1 MSEISSVG
9 KVAYIYKSNAPADGG
24 TWHPIAGYANTTAPY
39 SWSGTHNF
47 SNTVTFD
54 SVLNSK
60 FGINN
65 FQNPADR
72 DLAIPV
78 TPTTPNGIVVF
89 IRQTNDGQTLNQIQY
104 LQGTQWRVYGENA
117 QLSSKSSNFTLSLAD
132 AGRTID
138 IDTSSN
144 VTVTIPAN
152 VPAPEGTAA
161 NTFLVGTQI
170 AFIRSGTGQVNFD
183 PGVGVTLRSKNNN
196 RKIAAQWSP
205 ATLIHKSNNTWI
217 LIGDLTA

>member
-9 KVAYIYKSNAPADGG
+9 KVAYIYKSNAPAAGG

-54 SVLNSK
+54 SVLNAK

-65 FQNPADR
+65 FQNPSDR
-72 DLAIPV
+72 DTAIPV
-78 TPTTPNGIVVF
+78 TAQTPDGIVVF
-89 IRQTNDGQTLNQIQY
+89 IRSLNQIQY
-104 LQGTQWRVYGENA
+104 LHNKQWRVYGENA
-117 QLSSKSSNFTLSLAD
+117 QLSSKTSSFTLSLAD

-152 VPAPEGTAA
+152 LPAPEGTTA

-183 PGVGVTLRSKNNN
+183 PAAGVTLYSKNGNK
-196 RKIAAQWSP
+196 KIAAQWSP